1 MMKAEKYI
9 MFLKKQKGNDGYI
22 YIKNVKYRIQ
32 KETVDAFILAGKSRD
47 SSNVIHKSR
56 LKNKFIL
63 GNIFRD
69 YWER

>member
-1 MMKAEKYI
+1 MKTDRYI
-9 MFLKKQKGNDGYI
+9 MFLKKQRGKDGSV

-32 KETVDAFILAGKSRD
+32 KETADAFFIAGKGCGSLN
-47 SSNVIHKSR
+47 SIPKSR
-56 LKNKFIL
+56 LKNEFIL